1 MKPLLLLWLGP
12 GSCCSSLHSPSPPAL
27 LSHPDRSNASS
38 PLSISGFCLH
48 PSFSLFV
55 LFCLLFLQLNDA
67 SALWHRHLRAADRAR
82 LLQRTKWHRSVGL
95 KPDVG
100 LNPNMDIAA
109 APGSAWGMAKP
120 DVYGEREDPI
130 PTIGVLLALSSA
142 GGVVKQRLGGRRA
155 KLWQRCGAW
164 RIWDVCVG
172 QRPKEHKMAALGP
185 TALGWFLWAFCR
197 TAKFQ
202 YLGCFVGW

>member
-1 MKPLLLLWLGP
+1 MAGAGQLLLF
-12 GSCCSSLHSPSPPAL
+12 
-27 LSHPDRSNASS
+27 S
-38 PLSISGFCLH
+38 PLSIPTSAALPPRQEQCFLPAQHLRLLLH

-55 LFCLLFLQLNDA
+55 LFCPLFLQLNDA
-67 SALWHRHLRAADRAR
+67 SALWHRHLRAADGAR
-82 LLQRTKWHRSVGL
+82 PLQRTKWHRSVGL

-130 PTIGVLLALSSA
+130 PTIGVVLAPSSA
-142 GGVVKQRLGGRRA
+142 GGAVKQRLRGRRA
-155 KLWQRCGAW
+155 KLWQRCGA
-164 RIWDVCVG
+164 RRVWDVCVG